1 VSQVCII
8 SFALFRFDEIS
19 KGVKQ
24 LGSGFIMQK
33 KIQKKLHTNIFGF
46 KLQMVKNSSSKN
58 RSRIKKVFFQKKR
71 VLKKYA
77 GMKIKLEIKS
87 LSLILSF
94 FSSYH

>member
-58 RSRIKKVFFQKKR
+58 RSRI
-71 VLKKYA
+71 
-77 GMKIKLEIKS
+77 
-87 LSLILSF
+87 
-94 FSSYH
+94 